1 MTKHFNPSR
10 RDLLKGGGA
19 LVVSFSLSGH
29 GETALAQE
37 AASQRPLSIAEVDA
51 FLAIDARGRVT
62 VYSGKVDMGTGVRTA
77 LAQMA
82 AEELDVPFNTVR
94 VVEGDTALTP
104 DQGKTWGSLTIQAG
118 GVQIRNAAATAR
130 AALIEQAAQ
139 RLKAKPEELSV
150 TNGVISA
157 GNRRVTY
164 GELIGGKMFSI
175 KLDHAKPAKSKDP
188 KDYRIVGKSI
198 PRVDIPAKVTGRFT
212 YINNLRVRG
221 MLHGR
226 VIRPPSVGAKLE
238 SVDEGS
244 IKDIAG
250 IVRVVRE
257 GNFLGVVAQTEWGA
271 IKASRQLKAT
281 WSKWEGL
288 PEQAKLFEHVR
299 TSKVFRDETTGNVGN
314 TAEAMSKEG
323 VKKVAATYDFA
334 IHTHGSQSPSCAV
347 AEFRDGKLTSWSASQ
362 ATHDLRKQLA
372 EMFAMPVE
380 NVRCIYLEGSGCYG
394 RNGHEDAA
402 ADAAVLAKA
411 VGRPVRVQWSRAD
424 EHGWDPKG
432 PPTLIDL
439 RAALDGSSVT
449 AWESEFF
456 IPQQTDKSFMVPLI
470 PATLAG
476 MPAKPDIAPGNI
488 FQNSNIPYKFANIKA
503 VCHRLETTPFR
514 PSWIRTPG
522 RMQNTYANECFLD
535 ELAAA
540 ANADPIEF
548 RLKYLDPA
556 DKRGIETLNRV
567 AALAKWDR
575 RPSPQQNVS
584 GNVVKGRGVSYVK
597 YELSR
602 TYVAVVAEV
611 EVDRA
616 AGSIKVTKVYM
627 AHDCGQIINPDG
639 LRNQLDGN
647 VIQMVSRTLIEEL
660 KFDRSHVTSLD
671 WESYPVITFPDVP
684 EIVLDLIDRPNER
697 PWGAGEPAA
706 AVVPSAISNAVF
718 DATGVRLRSVPYTP
732 DKVKAAM
739 RSGA

>member
-1 MTKHFNPSR
+1 M
-10 RDLLKGGGA
+10 
-19 LVVSFSLSGH
+19 
-29 GETALAQE
+29 
-37 AASQRPLSIAEVDA
+37 
-51 FLAIDARGRVT
+51 
-62 VYSGKVDMGTGVRTA
+62 
-77 LAQMA
+77 
-82 AEELDVPFNTVR
+82 
-94 VVEGDTALTP
+94 
-104 DQGKTWGSLTIQAG
+104 
-118 GVQIRNAAATAR
+118 
-130 AALIEQAAQ
+130 
-139 RLKAKPEELSV
+139 SV
-150 TNGVISA
+150 ANGVIRA

-164 GELIGGKMFSI
+164 GELIGGRMFSL
-175 KLDHAKPAKSKDP
+175 KLDHAKPARFKDP
-188 KDYRIVGKSI
+188 KDYKIVGKSV
-198 PRVDIPAKVTGRFT
+198 PRVDIPDKVRGRFT
-212 YINNLRVRG
+212 YINNLRLRG

-238 SVDEGS
+238 SVDES
-244 IKDIAG
+244 AIKTIAG

-257 GNFLGVVAQTEWGA
+257 GNFLGVVAQTEWA
-271 IKASRQLKAT
+271 AVKAARALKVT

-299 TSKVFRDETTGNVGN
+299 ATKVFRDDVTGNVGN
-314 TAEAMSKEG
+314 TGEAMGKEG

-347 AEFRDGKLTSWSASQ
+347 AEFRDGKLISWSASQ

-372 EMFAMPVE
+372 EMFSMPVE

-402 ADAAVLAKA
+402 ADAAMLAKA

-439 RAALDGSSVT
+439 RAALDGDGNVA

-476 MPAKPDIAPGNI
+476 LPAKADIAPGNI

-556 DKRGIETLNRV
+556 DKRGIETLTRV
-567 AALAKWDR
+567 AALAKWDK
-575 RPSPQQNVS
+575 RPSPQRS
-584 GNVVKGRGVSYVK
+584 ATGNVVKGRGVSYVK
-597 YELSR
+597 YELVR

-616 AGSIKVTKVYM
+616 AGAIKVTKVCV

-639 LRNQLDGN
+639 LRNQIDGN

-684 EIVLDLIDRPNER
+684 EIVIDLIDRPNER

-739 RSGA
+739 RSGV